1 VTTLLLEL
9 CNMET
14 MKKYAIVEFV
24 NDQSVET
31 IPACWLTNDG
41 SASYWPPC
49 KTVHSFKK
57 YVADLTTPDRN
68 KWELCSVRVLKFAG
82 KQVTKVCF

>member
-1 VTTLLLEL
+1 
-9 CNMET
+9 MDK

-31 IPACWLTNDG
+31 IPSSWLTNNN

-49 KTVHSFKK
+49 KSVQSFKK
-57 YVADLTTPDRN
+57 HVSELTAPDMR

-82 KQVTKVCF
+82 NYSLQL